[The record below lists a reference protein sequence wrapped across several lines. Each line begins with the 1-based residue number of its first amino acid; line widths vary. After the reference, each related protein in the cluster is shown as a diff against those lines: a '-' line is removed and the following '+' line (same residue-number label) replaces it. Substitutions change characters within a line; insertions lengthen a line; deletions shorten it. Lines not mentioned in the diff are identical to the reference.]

1 METPITNN
9 LIVEL
14 HVPDFAPI
22 KSFYSQLGF
31 EIISEDEKSS
41 NYPGYLVLSRKD
53 PLGNSILNFYG
64 DDDRVPYQL
73 LILIHCMHMYRN
85 TYPQT
90 LWEASRHW
98 KTTTANGGIFVWPI
112 RMATIFALQI
122 FSTGASLDNGSN
134 IDPRGQ
140 QIFWAC
146 RLRGF

>member
-64 DDDRVPYQL
+64 DDDRVFNQSYFKKFPRDTMRGYAVEFTISTSDLDTLYAHVQKHL
-73 LILIHCMHMYRN
+73 SANIMRGL
-85 TYPQT
+85 QT
-90 LWEASRHW
+90 LKDDNREWRD
-98 KTTTANGGIFVWPI
+98 F
-112 RMATIFALQI
+112 RMADPYGYYLRFTDL
-122 FSTGASLDNGSN
+122 LDW
-134 IDPRGQ
+134 GQ
-140 QIFWAC
+140 S
-146 RLRGF
+146 